1 MNNFLKMPEGLKK
14 NQSIAKFYGAEALT
28 GNKRWRCFGEEARA
42 KVLSSNLLTDNE
54 KIEFLKSGSFLE
66 KAEFW
71 VNNNKV
77 EISYFTR
84 ENLAREYTLLSSL
97 IEKHWGK
104 CVRGR
109 LTSDSDTAREEIE
122 QALSS
127 NKFDLHPYFDFG
139 VFALSVRSRRWLI

>member
-1 MNNFLKMPEGLKK
+1 MYRNINK

-28 GNKRWRCFGEEARA
+28 GNKRWRCFGEEVRA
-42 KVLSSNLLTDNE
+42 KVLSSNLLTDDE

-84 ENLAREYTLLSSL
+84 ENLAREYILLSSL
-97 IEKHWGK
+97 IEKHWDK

-109 LTSDSDTAREEIE
+109 LTSDFDTAREEIE

-127 NKFDLHPYFDFG
+127 NKFDLYPYFDFG
-139 VFALSVRSRRWLI
+139 VFGLSAESWRWLR